1 MMEAASEINKRS
13 SAALSV
19 FSKMGMRRRMKARQA
34 DARAK
39 GVPARE
45 YTQYLG
51 PWSLTR
57 TSHRRLAK
65 LQVSLLRITRRLGRL
80 RFCEDETASLHALDK
95 KCTEGAYN
103 LYSRGTFE
111 SRYDTR
117 LVLRTTSES
126 FSGQLTSYSII
137 ICCLAIPV
145 FS

>member
-65 LQVSLLRITRRLGRL
+65 LQVRLLRITRRGLGVCDFAR
-80 RFCEDETASLHALDK
+80 
-95 KCTEGAYN
+95 
-103 LYSRGTFE
+103 
-111 SRYDTR
+111 TR
-117 LVLRTTSES
+117 PPCCML
-126 FSGQLTSYSII
+126 FGQE
-137 ICCLAIPV
+137 V
-145 FS
+145 H